1 MMARIGSRKRWIRYS
16 EILTEVPVTSTAR
29 MMKPYWLHVD
39 RWTSRPFYVTIR
51 AVLVAWEGT
60 SVPSPDDTWGEMS
73 HALEEDKE
81 IRVWEGSGCHLGRES
96 GDTMYGGIRRKAAVA
111 APGGKSAGRNGVE
124 GMT

>member
-1 MMARIGSRKRWIRYS
+1 MARIGSRKRWIRYS

-73 HALEEDKE
+73 HALEEERDSGLGGE
-81 IRVWEGSGCHLGRES
+81 RVSSGPRERRYDVRRNSEKGGSGRSRGEV
-96 GDTMYGGIRRKAAVA
+96 GGSEW
-111 APGGKSAGRNGVE
+111 G
-124 GMT
+124 